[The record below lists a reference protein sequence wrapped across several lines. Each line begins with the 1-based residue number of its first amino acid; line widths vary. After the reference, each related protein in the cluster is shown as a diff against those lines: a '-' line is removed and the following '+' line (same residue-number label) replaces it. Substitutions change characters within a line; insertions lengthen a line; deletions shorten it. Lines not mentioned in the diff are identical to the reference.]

1 MMAAGGL
8 ALGLNRWTR
17 GALNFK
23 DLEQT
28 PCSTAYLSVTQK
40 KSQLASSEM
49 IDQAA
54 ASELAAKK
62 LPQSAL
68 MPLMIIFC
76 QTSAPFLH

>member
-1 MMAAGGL
+1 MFLLSDCHHHHHHQHHHHQHSGSGQPWLIFAKKSSVLASSMMAAGGL

-40 KSQLASSEM
+40 KAS
-49 IDQAA
+49 
-54 ASELAAKK
+54 
-62 LPQSAL
+62 
-68 MPLMIIFC
+68 
-76 QTSAPFLH
+76 